1 VNLKLCRKD
10 TPTLRLGQPNC
21 DFGPGGFPKKLVH
34 PVPETFEVVCFDAAA
49 VWELFVA
56 KEHPEDIV
64 VFSELFASKSD
75 EILEQV
81 VVSMADQFASS
92 DFGSNN
98 DFHSLKHLVL
108 EMSC

>member
-10 TPTLRLGQPNC
+10 TPTLRLRQPNC

-34 PVPETFEVVCFDAAA
+34 PVPVCFDAA

-56 KEHPEDIV
+56 EHPEDIV
-64 VFSELFASKSD
+64 VFSELFASKYD